1 MDDSAEPSYKT
12 PGAVWH
18 QSTVTRSHRERLNGH
33 RSAVLWFTGLSG
45 AGKSTLAYAVEE
57 QLHSLGCRTYVLDG
71 DNMRHGLCGDLG
83 YSIEDRHENIRRVG
97 EVSKLMADAGVITLA
112 AFISPL
118 REDREWV
125 RRIVGHDFV
134 EIHCRC
140 PIEVCESRDT
150 KGLYRKARA
159 GSLKEFTGISS
170 PYEEPLHAELVVDTA
185 TASVA
190 QGVQSV
196 LACVRG
202 RGIIAPPHEP
212 GVKPL
217 AGQLA
222 VGG

>member
-1 MDDSAEPSYKT
+1 MDDPGKPLYKT

-18 QSTVTRSHRERLNGH
+18 KPAVTRSHRERLNGH

-45 AGKSTLAYAVEE
+45 AGKSTLAYAVE
-57 QLHSLGCRTYVLDG
+57 QHLHSFGCRTYVLDG
-71 DNMRHGLCGDLG
+71 DNLRHGLCGDLG
-83 YSIEDRHENIRRVG
+83 YSIDDRHENIRRAG
-97 EVSKLMADAGVITLA
+97 EVSKLMADAGLIALA

-118 REDREWV
+118 RRDRDWV
-125 RRIVGHDFV
+125 RRIVGADFV

-185 TASVA
+185 GTSVA

-196 LACVRG
+196 LACMRG
-202 RGIIAPPHEP
+202 LGIIGNAREP
-212 GVKPL
+212 VVKQL
-217 AGQLA
+217 AGQRIQ
-222 VGG
+222 GG

>member
-1 MDDSAEPSYKT
+1 MSDPREPSFKT

-18 QSTVTRSHRERLNGH
+18 QPTVTRAHRERLNGH

-57 QLHSLGCRTYVLDG
+57 RLHALGCRTYVLDG

-97 EVSKLMADAGVITLA
+97 EVSKLMAEAGVITLS

-118 REDREWV
+118 RQDRDWV
-125 RRIVGHDFV
+125 RRLVGQDFV
-134 EIHCRC
+134 EIHCQC

-159 GSLKEFTGISS
+159 GKIAQFTGISS
-170 PYEEPLHAELVVDTA
+170 PYEEPMNAELVVDTA
-185 TASVA
+185 GTSVKDS
-190 QGVQSV
+190 VQSV
-196 LACVRG
+196 LACVEAL
-202 RGIIAPPHEP
+202 GIVRAPRDS
-212 GVKPL
+212 GVKPV
-217 AGQLA
+217 AGQLLA
-222 VGG
+222 GE